1 MPFFSI
7 IIPVYNRSLFIKDAI
22 NSIQNQTF
30 EDWECIVIDDGS
42 TDESSLV
49 VKKIIE
55 ADNRI
60 QYIYQENS
68 ERSVARNNGI
78 RNSKGQYICFLDSD
92 DSYLEN
98 HLQVLYNEIKINK
111 YPIAFFFTNYLLS
124 QQGEIQTQD
133 LPKLE
138 GDLIPYLFY
147 NPIIPARVCIHSRI
161 LQEDLFDEEV
171 VIVEDLLL
179 WVRIA
184 LKNPVFQIE
193 QSTVVYNIH
202 DDNSVNI
209 QNNAATKRLNGLKV
223 FKKKYPKIM
232 TEIPSKIWDDVFG
245 DTHFNV
251 MKYYI
256 YKNQNRLAFK
266 HLFLSIIYQKINIH
280 FKHKIY
286 VMRSLLFN
294 KKIPEY
300 HLKSEGEDI

>member
-7 IIPVYNRSLFIKDAI
+7 VIPVYNRSLFIKEAI

-30 EDWECIVIDDGS
+30 KDWECIVVDDGS
-42 TDESSLV
+42 TDDSATVIKQLV
-49 VKKIIE
+49 E
-55 ADNRI
+55 EDDRI
-60 QYIYQENS
+60 SYVYQKNA

-78 RNSKGQYICFLDSD
+78 KNSKGNYICFLDSD
-92 DSYLEN
+92 DEFLPIHLEG
-98 HLQVLYNEIKINK
+98 LYDEIQRKNLPK
-111 YPIAFFFTNYLLS
+111 AFFFTNYLLS
-124 QQGEIQTQD
+124 ERGEIQKQD
-133 LPKLE
+133 LPTLK
-138 GDLIPYLFY
+138 GDVLTYFFY
-147 NPIIPARVCIHSRI
+147 NPIIPARVCIHHAI
-161 LQEDLFDEEV
+161 LKEDLFDEEI

-179 WVRIA
+179 WIRIA
-184 LKNPVFQIE
+184 LKHSVFHIE

-232 TEIPSKIWDDVFG
+232 EEIPLKIWDDIFG

-256 YKNQNRLAFK
+256 YKNDNRSAFK

-286 VMRSLLFN
+286 VLVKLLLN
-294 KKIPEY
+294 KTIPEY
-300 HLKSEGEDI
+300 HLKREGE